1 MAPSDAIP
9 MVVVRSCASGLISL
23 PCWVAWVP
31 HNSEAIAAD
40 LWRRA
45 AAANDALPGLM
56 EALRERGLL

>member
-1 MAPSDAIP
+1 

-31 HNSEAIAAD
+31 HNSEAMAAD